1 MRFVNNSLNGYY
13 SAMMPFLLMQ
23 YFQILRL
30 KYPAN
35 MNLTRLMIV
44 AITAYKTKNI
54 WSTNVP

>member
-1 MRFVNNSLNGYY
+1 
-13 SAMMPFLLMQ
+13 MMPFLLMQ